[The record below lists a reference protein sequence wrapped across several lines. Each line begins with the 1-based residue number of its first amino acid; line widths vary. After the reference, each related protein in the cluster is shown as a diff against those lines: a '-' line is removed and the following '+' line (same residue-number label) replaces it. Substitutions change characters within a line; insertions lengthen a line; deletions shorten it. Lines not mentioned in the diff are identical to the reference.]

1 MGDRGHIGITQRVSE
16 TPIYFYTHWSG
27 YQVCELLA
35 QGLDKADKAGRLSD
49 ETYATRIIFD
59 ALTGCVGEETG
70 YGIMIGEPAGDN
82 QYPIPMVVWYDYG
95 DPRIHL
101 GNDSFTASE
110 FITQFLPEKI
120 SK

>member
-1 MGDRGHIGITQRVSE
+1 
-16 TPIYFYTHWSG
+16 
-27 YQVCELLA
+27 
-35 QGLDKADKAGRLSD
+35 
-49 ETYATRIIFD
+49 
-59 ALTGCVGEETG
+59 VGEETG
-70 YGIMIGEPAGDN
+70 YGILIGEPAGDN